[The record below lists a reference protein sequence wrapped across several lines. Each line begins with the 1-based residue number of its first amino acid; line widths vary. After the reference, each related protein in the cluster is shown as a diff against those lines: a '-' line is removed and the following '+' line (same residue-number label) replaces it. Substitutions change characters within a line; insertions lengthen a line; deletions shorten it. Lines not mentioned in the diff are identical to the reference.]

1 MQKYFIKK
9 NVCKPKT
16 QKLIV
21 MKKIIIVAL
30 MAISTAATA
39 QKGFGIRVG
48 INIANF
54 RDDQDNSAT
63 SSVTGYTAAIF
74 YKVLTPAA
82 LVFKPELS
90 VATQGGAVKIS
101 NIRST
106 TKTAYV
112 AGAAILSTEGGDK
125 KIFFEGGVK
134 LGTLINAKQEV
145 NSAAKDIKDS
155 LKTMDMAI
163 VLGLGYKLT
172 NNLYA
177 EARYDYGLTD
187 ISKTKNNKSY
197 NNVLQITLA
206 YCFTTGK
213 RK

>member
-1 MQKYFIKK
+1 
-9 NVCKPKT
+9 
-16 QKLIV
+16 

-30 MAISTAATA
+30 MAISTTATA
-39 QKGFGIRVG
+39 QKGYGVRAG
-48 INIANF
+48 INLANF
-54 RDDQDNSAT
+54 RDNQDNSST
-63 SSVTGYTAAIF
+63 SNITGYTAAVF

-125 KIFFEGGVK
+125 KLFFEGGIK
-134 LGTLINAKQEV
+134 LGMLINAKQTASDV
-145 NSAAKDIKDS
+145 VKDVKDS
-155 LKTMDMAI
+155 LKTMDLAI

-172 NNLYA
+172 NKLYA

-187 ISKTKNNKSY
+187 VSKTKTDKSY

-206 YCFTTGK
+206 YCFTAGK
-213 RK
+213 IK

>member
-1 MQKYFIKK
+1 
-9 NVCKPKT
+9 
-16 QKLIV
+16 
-21 MKKIIIVAL
+21 MKKIVIVAL
-30 MAISTAATA
+30 MAISTTATA
-39 QKGFGIRVG
+39 QKGYGVRAG
-48 INIANF
+48 INLANF
-54 RDDQDNSAT
+54 RDNQDNSST
-63 SSVTGYTAAIF
+63 SNITGYTAAVF

-106 TKTAYV
+106 TKTTYV

-125 KIFFEGGVK
+125 KLFFEGGIK
-134 LGTLINAKQEV
+134 LGMLINAKQTV
-145 NSAAKDIKDS
+145 SDVVKDVKDS
-155 LKTMDMAI
+155 LKTMDLAI

-172 NNLYA
+172 NKLYA

-187 ISKTKNNKSY
+187 VSKTKTDKSY

-206 YCFTTGK
+206 YCFTAGK
-213 RK
+213 IK

>member
-1 MQKYFIKK
+1 
-9 NVCKPKT
+9 
-16 QKLIV
+16 
-21 MKKIIIVAL
+21 MKILPHIIVAL
-30 MAISTAATA
+30 MAVSTTATA
-39 QKGFGIRVG
+39 QKGYGVRAG
-48 INIANF
+48 INLANF
-54 RDDQDNSAT
+54 RDNQDNSST
-63 SSVTGYTAAIF
+63 SNVTGYTATIF

-125 KIFFEGGVK
+125 KFFFEGGVK
-134 LGTLINAKQEV
+134 LGILINAKQAV
-145 NSAAKDIKDS
+145 SGVVKDIKDS
-155 LKTMDMAI
+155 LKTMDLAI

-172 NNLYA
+172 NHLYT
-177 EARYDYGLTD
+177 EARYEYGLTD
-187 ISKTKNNKSY
+187 ASKTKNDKSY

-206 YCFTTGK
+206 YCFTAGK
-213 RK
+213 IK

>member
-1 MQKYFIKK
+1 
-9 NVCKPKT
+9 
-16 QKLIV
+16 
-21 MKKIIIVAL
+21 MKRIFIVAL

-39 QKGFGIRVG
+39 QKGYGLRAG
-48 INIANF
+48 INLANF
-54 RDDQDNSAT
+54 RDDQDNSA
-63 SSVTGYTAAIF
+63 SSNVTGYTAAVF

-90 VATQGGAVKIS
+90 IATQGGAVKIS
-101 NIRST
+101 TIRST

-125 KIFFEGGVK
+125 KLFFEGGLK

-145 NSAAKDIKDS
+145 SGIAKDIKDS
-155 LKTMDMAI
+155 LKTMDLAV
-163 VLGLGYKLT
+163 VLGVGYKIT
-172 NNLYA
+172 NNFYA